1 MHLRALRGKKL
12 TAFDYLNQELHCDS
26 VSLTA
31 LAAEFGTPLYVYS
44 ANRLSENYRRF
55 AAAFAPLRPTVCYSV
70 KANANLSILRVLKD
84 EGAGFDIVS
93 GGELFRVL
101 KVGADPA
108 RIVFAGVGKT
118 ESEIESAIKARVG
131 WLNVE
136 SEGELRRVNE
146 IAGRLR
152 ARPAVA
158 LRLRPDVEADTHYHI
173 RTGSAASKF
182 GVSCAAALELVR
194 LNLPHVEVR
203 GAHVHIGSQLAN
215 PDATV
220 QAIAVALEFI
230 AKANALGAEIDSLD
244 LGGGFP
250 VQYRDDEPVPSVESF
265 AAPVVA
271 RLADSGLKHFHLE
284 PGRCLVADCAVLVTT
299 VQYEKTGG
307 AHRIVIVDA
316 GMQTLLR
323 PALYDACH
331 RILPIQHPPSPSG
344 RGAGGEGESLPADVA
359 GPICES
365 ADFLARGQSL
375 PPPPGGDLLAVLD
388 VGAYGFSMASNYN
401 AHPLPAEVLIE
412 NNTFRLIRRRQ
423 TYEDLIAHEVI

>member
-1 MHLRALRGKKL
+1 M
-12 TAFDYLNQELHCDS
+12 TAFNYLNQELHCDS
-26 VSLTA
+26 IPLSA

-44 ANRLSENYRRF
+44 ANRIRENYRRL
-55 AAAFAPLRPTVCYSV
+55 ALVFAPLRPTVCYSV
-70 KANANLSILRVLKD
+70 KANSNLSILRLLKD

-101 KVGADPA
+101 KISADPA

-118 ESEIESAIKARVG
+118 ENEIESAIKARVG
-131 WLNVE
+131 WINVE
-136 SEGELRRVNE
+136 SEGELRRVSE
-146 IAGRLR
+146 IAGRLH

-158 LRLRPDVEADTHYHI
+158 IRLRPDVEAGAHRHI

-182 GVSCAAALELVR
+182 GVPFAAALELIR
-194 LNLPHVEVR
+194 LNLPHVQVR
-203 GAHVHIGSQLAN
+203 GAHVHIGSQLAS
-215 PDATV
+215 PDATL

-230 AKANALGAEIDSLD
+230 AKANALGAEIDALD

-250 VQYRDDEPVPSVESF
+250 VQYLDDEPVPSIESF
-265 AAPVVA
+265 AAPIVA
-271 RLADSGLKHFHLE
+271 RLADSGLSHFHLE
-284 PGRCLVADCAVLVTT
+284 PGRCLVADSAALVTT
-299 VQYEKTGG
+299 VQYEKTDG

-323 PALYDACH
+323 PALYDAHH
-331 RILPIQHPPSPSG
+331 RILPVTHPPSPV
-344 RGAGGEGESLPADVA
+344 GAFSTGEGPGVGAEIPADIA

-365 ADFLARGQSL
+365 ADFLARGQAL
-375 PPPPGGDLLAVLD
+375 PPLAGGDLLAVLD

-412 NNTFRLIRRRQ
+412 NNTYRLIRRRQ
-423 TYEDLIAHEVI
+423 TYEDLLAHEVV